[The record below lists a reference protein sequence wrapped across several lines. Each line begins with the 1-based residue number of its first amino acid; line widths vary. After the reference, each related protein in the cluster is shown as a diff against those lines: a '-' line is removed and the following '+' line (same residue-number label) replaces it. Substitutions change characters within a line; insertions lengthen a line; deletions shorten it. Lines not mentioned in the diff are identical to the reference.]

1 MHKIDPSNPS
11 RQFFFSIVVIGD
23 KYSGIIQTTALQH
36 KQSKCN
42 TQKRRYATNPVFFP
56 LSSCIFDFEIFID

>member
-23 KYSGIIQTTALQH
+23 KYSGIIQTAASQH
-36 KQSKCN
+36 MQSKCN
-42 TQKRRYATNPVFFP
+42 KQKRRYATNPVFS
-56 LSSCIFDFEIFID
+56 LSLHCIFDFQIFID